1 MGQRAATRLFEHL
14 ETDRL
19 NLGHLKVIL
28 LSGMGFFTDA
38 YDLFNIGVMLL
49 ILTPLWHLTNLQK
62 GLLASAAIWATI
74 AGQLLFGRLLDVLG
88 RKKVYGIEAAI
99 LGAGALASAFAVNFT
114 TLLITRVIMG
124 LGIGGDYPASST
136 IASE

>member
-1 MGQRAATRLFEHL
+1 MGERAATGLFEHL

-49 ILTPLWHLTNLQK
+49 ILTPLWGLTNLQK
-62 GLLASAAIWATI
+62 GLLASAALWATI
-74 AGQLLFGRLLDVLG
+74 AGQ
-88 RKKVYGIEAAI
+88 
-99 LGAGALASAFAVNFT
+99 
-114 TLLITRVIMG
+114 
-124 LGIGGDYPASST
+124 
-136 IASE
+136 

>member
-1 MGQRAATRLFEHL
+1 MGLAMGERTTTRVFEHL

-49 ILTPLWHLTNLQK
+49 ILTPLW
-62 GLLASAAIWATI
+62 ASRTY
-74 AGQLLFGRLLDVLG
+74 R
-88 RKKVYGIEAAI
+88 R
-99 LGAGALASAFAVNFT
+99 ASWPQ
-114 TLLITRVIMG
+114 RPSG
-124 LGIGGDYPASST
+124 PP
-136 IASE
+136 